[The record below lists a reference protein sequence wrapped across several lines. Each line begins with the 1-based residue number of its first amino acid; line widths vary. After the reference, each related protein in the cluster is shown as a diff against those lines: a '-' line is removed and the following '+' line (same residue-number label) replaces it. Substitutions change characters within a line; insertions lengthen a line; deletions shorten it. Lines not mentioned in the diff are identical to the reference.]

1 MNKPAVSVVSP
12 SEPECL
18 LAHQY
23 LRIYRLKL
31 TMAEDGTTPPN
42 PAWEDFMRRLVAAL
56 RAVDPNTPIRLDS
69 TDGIARFINART
81 GQLMGEFLLRDAE

>member
-1 MNKPAVSVVSP
+1 MNESAVSVASTP
-12 SEPECL
+12 EPEYL
-18 LAHQY
+18 LAHFY

-31 TMAEDGTTPPN
+31 TMAEDGTTPLN

-69 TDGIARFINART
+69 TGGIARFINVRT
-81 GQLMGEFLLRDAE
+81 GQLLGEFLLRDAE